1 MHSTHPPVIPSCET
15 HRSVRDMTMCRGL
28 TSKISEIFYQATRSL
43 NGTNTLVAMLMITG
57 YVSLFGSLA
66 SVSRLV
72 WAFARDGGLP
82 FSKFFVYVDPKL
94 KMPTRALGLVVMIV
108 FLLSFVQLGSTA
120 AFSAMISLSTL
131 ALYASYTLP
140 IIFWTIHKL
149 RGLPIKYGPWHMG
162 KMGIF
167 VNLFA
172 IAWGIYS
179 CTFLP
184 FPPSIPVDAKT
195 LNWAGPIFGFV
206 MLLALVD
213 WFISGRKRFVAPGT
227 YHKC

>member
-1 MHSTHPPVIPSCET
+1 
-15 HRSVRDMTMCRGL
+15 
-28 TSKISEIFYQATRSL
+28 
-43 NGTNTLVAMLMITG
+43 MLMITG

-162 KMGIF
+162 RMGIF

-184 FPPSIPVDAKT
+184 FPASIPVDAKS

-206 MLLALVD
+206 MLLALMD

-227 YHKC
+227 YHAFRSATIRLDADIYRFFRACIRRRLIQENRKIISPPRCVWGRL